1 MNLIGVMKFVK
12 RGASRG
18 RTWLQENGLPYSDH
32 IELLP
37 CEKEFPD
44 GGHYGINIPVITS
57 LKLLEFTAKEL
68 GKAGVET
75 VQLAQTTGSHLMC
88 DSEIKEMLSACAEYG
103 HGIIFGIGTR
113 PEFDIKASFY
123 RSEYGLEQGRR
134 LNNNDAIACAVD
146 EALKLADFGCTNI
159 AVYDL
164 GLLRIFSKM
173 RSEGALPKDVLF
185 TVSSH
190 CSISN
195 SATAE
200 VFAENGAD
208 MIVPLHDVGLP
219 VLQEMRKVLSN
230 KIALCIPLDMYK
242 AKGGFIRFYEIPDIV
257 QIASPVFLKFGAS
270 AQADPYDSVGD
281 AVAKKRIE
289 RVIVG
294 LEHLNME
301 NLPVSPLSKTSPY
314 WGVPRM

>member
-1 MNLIGVMKFVK
+1 
-12 RGASRG
+12 
-18 RTWLQENGLPYSDH
+18 
-32 IELLP
+32 
-37 CEKEFPD
+37 
-44 GGHYGINIPVITS
+44 
-57 LKLLEFTAKEL
+57 
-68 GKAGVET
+68 
-75 VQLAQTTGSHLMC
+75 MC

-294 LEHLNME
+294 LEHLNRE